1 MKINRHDQA
10 KVLTPDEIAQ
20 LFTMGLTSDRDRA
33 LFGICLYTACR
44 INEACSL
51 FTADVFGARGEVRER
66 ITFRRESTKGKQ
78 ATRSIPVSAELGEL
92 LAGYQSDKSY
102 LFPGRHGRGHLNPRS
117 ADAILREAFGRLDI
131 EGASTHSFR
140 RTAITQMHN
149 AGVPIKHI
157 QEISGHK
164 TLAAL
169 QRYVEVTERDK
180 VAAIAALS
188 FRKVD

>member
-10 KVLTPDEIAQ
+10 KILTPAELTQ
-20 LFTMGLTSDRDRA
+20 LFELGLNCDRDRA
-33 LFGICLYTACR
+33 LFAICLYTACR

-51 FTADVFGARGEVRER
+51 YAADVYSSKGEVRDW

-78 ATRSIPVSAELGEL
+78 ATRSIPMSPVLKEHLQAYS
-92 LAGYQSDKSY
+92 SDRTF

-117 ADAILREAFGRLDI
+117 ADAILRSTFQRLGI

-149 AGVPIKHI
+149 ARVPIKYI
-157 QEISGHK
+157 QSISGHK
-164 TLAAL
+164 TLLAL
-169 QRYVEVTERDK
+169 QSYIEVTEQDK
-180 VAAIAALS
+180 ESAIAALS
-188 FRKVD
+188 YFGK

>member
-1 MKINRHDQA
+1 MKVNRHDQA
-10 KVLTPDEIAQ
+10 KVLTPDEIAR
-20 LFTMGLTSDRDRA
+20 LFSVRLVNDRDRA

-51 FTADVFGARGEVRER
+51 YTADVFSARGEVRER

-78 ATRSIPVSAELGEL
+78 STRSIPVSGELREL
-92 LAGYQSDKSY
+92 LANYQSNKVY

-117 ADAILREAFGRLDI
+117 ADAILRQAFLALGI

-149 AGVPIKHI
+149 ARVPIKHI
-157 QEISGHK
+157 QTISGHK

-169 QRYVEVTERDK
+169 QRYVEVTEQDK
-180 VAAIAALS
+180 EAAIAALS
-188 FRKVD
+188 FKG

>member
-1 MKINRHDQA
+1 MKIHRHDQA
-10 KVLTPDEIAQ
+10 KILTPAELTQ
-20 LFTMGLTSDRDRA
+20 LFELGLNCDRDRA
-33 LFGICLYTACR
+33 LFAICLYTACR

-51 FTADVFGARGEVRER
+51 HTADIYNSKGEVRDW

-78 ATRSIPVSAELGEL
+78 ATRSIPMSSTLKEHLKAYSSAHTF
-92 LAGYQSDKSY
+92 

-117 ADAILREAFGRLDI
+117 ADAILRQAFQQLGI

-149 AGVPIKHI
+149 ARVPIKHI
-157 QEISGHK
+157 QSISGHK

-169 QRYVEVTERDK
+169 QAYIEVTEQDK
-180 VAAIAALS
+180 EAAIAALS
-188 FRKVD
+188 SLRK

>member
-20 LFTMGLTSDRDRA
+20 LFTIGLTHERDRA

-66 ITFRRESTKGKQ
+66 ITFRRDSTKGKQ
-78 ATRSIPVSAELGEL
+78 ATRSIPVSGDLGEL
-92 LAGYQSDKSY
+92 LAGYQSSKTY

-117 ADAILREAFGRLDI
+117 ADAILREAYGRLDI

-188 FRKVD
+188 FRN

>member
-1 MKINRHDQA
+1 MKVNRHDQA
-10 KVLTPDEIAQ
+10 KILSADELAQ
-20 LFTMGLTSDRDRA
+20 LFTEGLTTLRDRA

-51 FTADVFGARGEVRER
+51 HTADVFGARGEVRER

-78 ATRSIPVSAELGEL
+78 STRSIPVSGEL
-92 LAGYQSDKSY
+92 RELLSHYQSSKTY

-117 ADAILREAFGRLDI
+117 ADAILRRAFLDLGI

-149 AGVPIKHI
+149 ARVPIKHI
-157 QEISGHK
+157 QTISGHK

-169 QRYVEVTERDK
+169 QRYVEVTEQDK
-180 VAAIAALS
+180 EAAIAALS
-188 FRKVD
+188 FRN

>member
-10 KVLTPDEIAQ
+10 KVLSPDEISR
-20 LFTMGLTSDRDRA
+20 LFSEGLTQPRDRS

-51 FTADVFGARGEVRER
+51 YTADVFSARGEVRER
-66 ITFRRESTKGKQ
+66 ITFRRKSTKGQ
-78 ATRSIPVSAELGEL
+78 QSTRSIPVSSELGEL
-92 LAGYQSDKSY
+92 LAQYQSSNTY

-117 ADAILREAFGRLDI
+117 ADAILREAFSKLEI

-149 AGVPIKHI
+149 ARVPIKHI
-157 QEISGHK
+157 QTISGHK

-169 QRYVEVTERDK
+169 QRYVEVTEQDK
-180 VAAIAALS
+180 EAAIAALS
-188 FRKVD
+188 FKF